1 MSNEIAMLISQSL
14 RTLLAETMFHANAA
28 GGFILNRGEPGMI
41 DTLKALSAE
50 TVSTPPSTGRKP
62 IVSHANHVLFGWDLL
77 NRAIQGEEG
86 VFEAANWDE
95 AWQLEHVNEAE
106 WQMLLA
112 KLEKVGREILDRAPQ
127 YEPWNEMM
135 LTGIYASAAH
145 TAYHLGAIRQMLRD
159 VNPR

>member
-1 MSNEIAMLISQSL
+1 MSTELATLISQSL
-14 RTLLAETMFHANAA
+14 RTLLNETMFHANAA
-28 GGFILNRGEPGMI
+28 GGFILNRGEPGMV

-50 TVSTPPSTGRKP
+50 TVCTRPSTGRKP

-95 AWQLEHVNEAE
+95 AWKLERVSDAE

-112 KLEKVGREILDRAPQ
+112 KLEKVGREILEHAPQ
-127 YEPWNEMM
+127 NQHWNEMM

-145 TAYHLGAIRQMLRD
+145 TAYHLGAIRQMLLDLKR
-159 VNPR
+159 